1 MQTLDKTGAS
11 REALTRSENANGV
24 LPRRRLA
31 ALIACALV
39 LSSCAVLDSSP
50 RPLGPFSGRPDA
62 EAGASFKSAAE
73 VAAEEI
79 AEIASPGSAQQQRL
93 ISEINRDGSQPALS
107 GYRETVPRA
116 ADGDTPRDAD
126 DVVEL
131 NYEQAD
137 LRLVLEQLA
146 ESLDMSVVMDP
157 SLDMKVSVRTSSNQP
172 LGLDDVWPVMRLLA
186 RDAGVLIDRVGNVFN
201 IRRGTSSLPIEIAT
215 PDTLGSGT
223 APTILQITPLVHVA
237 ADAAIEIIQPLLEGE
252 GSVRRLLSG
261 NNLAISAG
269 ESQLRRINELLYIV
283 DSDPFANQGIS
294 LYPLSNA
301 RATEVATELEEILG
315 LIEGATPAYQ
325 VKGIER
331 INAVLV
337 TAPAR
342 RGFDEIA
349 RWIQILDAA
358 SQEQVEQLFHYRVK
372 NLSATEL
379 GDTLS
384 SVFESNDS
392 RDEDEDGNR
401 SRNGRDEQPVVFE
414 PPSGNPDGQQDPA
427 QSGLATNDGARPT
440 NPSNAIAANLAVK
453 IVADEATNSL
463 LIRST
468 ARDYRQLLTTINQLD
483 AVPLQVMINAVIAQ
497 ITLTEGNE
505 FGVDWSRVAANSA
518 VQSLSTSTST
528 NYTPA
533 GLGGLMFS
541 KSFIDGAAQVD
552 ATLEAIS
559 VNNDVQLLARPSLTV
574 INNQEGEI
582 QIGSQ
587 VPVEQ
592 GQAIGGAGIS
602 TTNIQYRD
610 TGIVLSITPQ
620 INDDGIVNL
629 IIRQEL
635 SSVDSGAEG
644 VNNNPVF
651 NNQEINTTVV
661 VRDGENVVLGGLIQ
675 SDTENLN
682 TGVPGLNRVPLLGGL
697 FSFRQQ
703 SVQRKELFIVL
714 RPEIV
719 DLNADTSSQYR
730 AVLER
735 FELATQMIEEAGI

>member
-1 MQTLDKTGAS
+1 MQTLDKTGAC
-11 REALTRSENANGV
+11 RHALTRGDNANGV

-39 LSSCAVLDSSP
+39 LSSCAALDSSP

-93 ISEINRDGSQPALS
+93 ISEINRDGSQPGLS

-116 ADGDTPRDAD
+116 MDGDTPRDAD

-301 RATEVATELEEILG
+301 SATEVATELEEILG

-401 SRNGRDEQPVVFE
+401 GRNGRDEQPVVFE

-427 QSGLATNDGARPT
+427 QSGLAANDGARST